1 MMESS
6 EDRRVAVEGYRVGM
20 QSWLRRVVVSAAL
33 AAAAA
38 AVSLSRTRSGRE
50 SQKPKKGL
58 VAARSVECKVE
69 TVRCART
76 VDWAVAPVFD
86 LEDPCWRFFE
96 IGDDKDSQASASPS

>member
-1 MMESS
+1 MGSS
-6 EDRRVAVEGYRVGM
+6 EGRRVAVEGYRVGM

-50 SQKPKKGL
+50 SQKLKKGL

-69 TVRCART
+69 TVRCARR

-96 IGDDKDSQASASPS
+96 IGDDKDSQASARPS

>member
-1 MMESS
+1 M
-6 EDRRVAVEGYRVGM
+6 
-20 QSWLRRVVVSAAL
+20 SAAL
-33 AAAAA
+33 AAAAAA

-96 IGDDKDSQASASPS
+96 IGDDKDSQASARPS